1 MATEVKK
8 ISELTAT
15 TTANSTDYFV
25 LVTDTSGTPT
35 TNRLNAGRLLT
46 QGLKA
51 RFANTTIS
59 QLAVT
64 GDRVVI
70 ENTKTP
76 SSNTQTMTIGSI
88 FFDTNYLYVA
98 VANNT
103 IKRVALSTFS

>member
-25 LVTDTSGTPT
+25 LVTDTSGTPS

-51 RFANTTIS
+51 RFANTTTS
-59 QLAVT
+59 QLAIT

-70 ENTKTP
+70 ENSKTP
-76 SSNTQTMTIGSI
+76 SSNTQTMTVGSI

-103 IKRVALSTFS
+103 IKRVALNDFS

>member
-25 LVTDTSGTPT
+25 LVTDTGGTPS

-51 RFANTTIS
+51 RFANTTAS
-59 QLAVT
+59 QFT
-64 GDRVVI
+64 TTSDKIVI
-70 ENTKTP
+70 QNTKTP
-76 SSNTQTMTIGSI
+76 ANSSMTIAKGSI
-88 FFDTNYLYVA
+88 FFDTNYIYVA

-103 IKRVALSTFS
+103 IKRVSLSAF

>member
-1 MATEVKK
+1 MATAVKK
-8 ISELTAT
+8 ITELTAT
-15 TTANSTDYFV
+15 TTANSADV
-25 LVTDTSGTPT
+25 LVMVTDTTGTPT
-35 TNRLNAGRLLT
+35 TNKIKAGRLLT

-51 RFANTTIS
+51 NFANTTTS

-64 GDRVVI
+64 SDRIVI

-88 FFDTNYLYVA
+88 FFDADYLYVA

-103 IKRVALSTFS
+103 IKRVALSDFS

>member
-25 LVTDTSGTPT
+25 LVSDTSGTPST
-35 TNRLNAGRLLT
+35 QRLNAGRLLT

-51 RFANTTIS
+51 RFANTTAS
-59 QLAVT
+59 QFT
-64 GDRVVI
+64 TTSDKIVI
-70 ENTKTP
+70 ENDKTP
-76 SSNTQTMTIGSI
+76 TSSTQTITKGSI
-88 FFDTNYLYVA
+88 FFDASYLYVA

-103 IKRVALSTFS
+103 IKRVALAAF

>member
-15 TTANSTDYFV
+15 TSANSTDYFV
-25 LVTDTSGTPT
+25 LVTDTAGTPS

-46 QGLKA
+46 TGLKA

-59 QLAVT
+59 QLAIT

-70 ENTKTP
+70 ENDKTP
-76 SSNTQTMTIGSI
+76 SSNTQTMTKGSI

-98 VANNT
+98 TANNT
-103 IKRVALSTFS
+103 IKRVSLSSF

>member
-25 LVTDTSGTPT
+25 LVTDTSGTPS

-59 QLAVT
+59 QFET
-64 GDRVVI
+64 TSDKIVI
-70 ENTKTP
+70 RNDKTP
-76 SSNTQTMTIGSI
+76 TSSTQTITKGSI
-88 FFDTNYLYVA
+88 FFDSNYLYVA
-98 VANNT
+98 VANNS
-103 IKRVALSTFS
+103 IKRVSLTSF

>member
-25 LVTDTSGTPT
+25 LVSDTSGTPT

-51 RFANTTIS
+51 RFANTTAS
-59 QLAVT
+59 QFT
-64 GDRVVI
+64 TTSDKIVI
-70 ENTKTP
+70 ENDKTP
-76 SSNTQTMTIGSI
+76 SNSSITISKGSV
-88 FFDTNYLYVA
+88 FFDTNYIYVA

-103 IKRVALSTFS
+103 IKRVSLSSF

>member
-8 ISELTAT
+8 ISELGLL
-15 TTANSTDYFV
+15 TTANSADL
-25 LVTDTSGTPT
+25 LVVVDDAGGTPT
-35 TNRLNAGRLLT
+35 TKKMNVGKPLT

-59 QLAVT
+59 QLDIT
-64 GDRVVI
+64 GDRIVI
-70 ENTKTP
+70 QNTKTP
-76 SSNTQTMTIGSI
+76 SSNTQTMTVGSI

-103 IKRVALSTFS
+103 IKRVALSVF